1 MAINVR
7 GEYDRL
13 ANQLENIYK
22 DEIKKKGLVD
32 TGKLYDSIRV
42 ITEESQGQFHFKI
55 EAMDYFKY
63 VDERYNIT
71 KDIFNSSRYRDW
83 LDSVTDIQINI
94 ILDGL

>member
-7 GEYDRL
+7 DEYDRL

-42 ITEESQGQFHFKI
+42 ITEESQGEFHFKI
-55 EAMDYFKY
+55 EANDRII
-63 VDERYNIT
+63 E
-71 KDIFNSSRYRDW
+71 
-83 LDSVTDIQINI
+83 LLTD
-94 ILDGL
+94 